1 VAPCHAASTSHPLT
15 CGARRRTR
23 TSLFAF
29 VAQSPH
35 PEVRAQHMERGSP
48 LVFQRP
54 DNTWRPWLESN
65 QQPSVLET
73 EAAPPPHGPTDSR
86 PTTHLRC
93 KQSALRSCSSRLEL
107 ARAAERP
114 RDSVVGWR
122 GLKPKAGIY
131 LRLMKSQP
139 SPAYLW
145 QPDVFRPTP
154 LMGRSHI
161 NVAAGMVTCLMAI
174 ISEARP
180 AEC

>member
-1 VAPCHAASTSHPLT
+1 MAPCHAASTSHPLT

-93 KQSALRSCSSRLEL
+93 KQSAPALVLIAPGASARCRKTTRLRGWLERIETEGWNLSKTHEVATLPCLSL
-107 ARAAERP
+107 ATGRIPSDAF
-114 RDSVVGWR
+114 DG
-122 GLKPKAGIY
+122 
-131 LRLMKSQP
+131 SQP
-139 SPAYLW
+139 HK
-145 QPDVFRPTP
+145 RG
-154 LMGRSHI
+154 GRDGHVPHG
-161 NVAAGMVTCLMAI
+161 NY
-174 ISEARP
+174 
-180 AEC
+180 